1 MEKKNI
7 LIGFLIAVVAS
18 VLTIVA
24 YNVLDDSPTF
34 ITKNQSLNPSHAL
47 VSSGNYEPGATSFT
61 LAAES
66 TVHGVVHVKTMRER
80 DAREIR
86 NPLEFFFGPRERE
99 EEPAPDIGFG
109 SGVIVS
115 ENGYIVTNYHV
126 ISDADEIE
134 VTLNDQRTYVAEV
147 EGTDPDTDI
156 ALLKIDETN
165 LPHILFGNS
174 DALKLGDWVLAVGN
188 PFGLTSS
195 VTAGIISAKER
206 SLGVLRGS
214 EMPIESFL
222 QTDAAVNVGNSGGAL
237 VNLNGELVGVPTLI
251 LSPTRTNIGNAFAVP
266 SSIVQR
272 VVENII
278 EYGEVRRGILGVSI
292 REVTAEMASEK
303 GMEEVSGVFVEE
315 VINGGA
321 ADQAGIR
328 RGDIILKVEGNDIN
342 STGELQ
348 RHISRHQP
356 GERVAIQLRRER
368 SSLELT
374 AQLLGREEQ
383 RELIRQ
389 QTESLMGGT
398 FKMVPQELKES
409 LGLPGG
415 VKVTELEPGPLK
427 ATGMREGFI
436 IVAINRRLITEPM
449 HVIRL
454 LEDYSGNVYIE
465 GVYSD
470 GTRTVYAFSI

>member
-1 MEKKNI
+1 MKTKNI
-7 LIGFLIAVVAS
+7 FIGFLIALIAALLTVVIS
-18 VLTIVA
+18 
-24 YNVLDDSPTF
+24 NVVEDSPKF
-34 ITKNQSLNPSHAL
+34 KTKNHPLNPAWSIA
-47 VSSGNYEPGATSFT
+47 SSDDFEPGGTNFT
-61 LAAES
+61 LAAER
-66 TVHGVVHVKTMRER
+66 TVHGVVHVKTLRER
-80 DAREIR
+80 EAREIR
-86 NPLEFFFGPRERE
+86 NPLEFFFGPRERDT
-99 EEPAPDIGFG
+99 EPDPDIGFG
-109 SGVIVS
+109 SGVILS

-134 VTLNDQRTYVAEV
+134 VTLNDQRSYMAQV
-147 EGTDPDTDI
+147 EGIDPDTDI
-156 ALLKIDETN
+156 ALLKIEEEN
-165 LPHILFGNS
+165 LPHILFGDS

-237 VNLNGELVGVPTLI
+237 VNLKGELVGVPTLI

-292 REVTAEMASEK
+292 REVTSQLASEK
-303 GMEEVSGVFVEE
+303 EMEEITGVFIEE
-315 VINGGA
+315 VINGSA

-328 RGDIILKVEGNDIN
+328 RGDIILEVEGREIN

-348 RHISRHQP
+348 RQISRHQP
-356 GERVAIQLRRER
+356 GDRVTIQLNRDGTSMEF
-368 SSLELT
+368 S
-374 AQLLGREEQ
+374 AQLLDREQQ

-389 QTESLMGGT
+389 QTETLMGGT
-398 FKMVPQELKES
+398 FKMVPQEIKES
-409 LGLPGG
+409 FDLPGG
-415 VKVTELEPGPLK
+415 VQVTELESGPLK

-436 IVAINRRLITEPM
+436 IVAINKQLISEPI

-454 LEDYSGNVYIE
+454 LEDYSGNVYME
-465 GVYSD
+465 GVYPD
-470 GTRTVYAFSI
+470 GTRSVYAFSV

>member
-1 MEKKNI
+1 MKIKYM
-7 LIGFLIAVVAS
+7 LAGFLIALTTA
-18 VLTIVA
+18 VLTVWV
-24 YNVLDDSPTF
+24 YNATNDSPRFKTNNHSF
-34 ITKNQSLNPSHAL
+34 NTAWSK
-47 VSSGNYEPGATSFT
+47 VSSDDFEPGSTNFT
-61 LAAES
+61 FAAEH
-66 TVHGVVHVKTMRER
+66 TVHGVVHVKSMWERE
-80 DAREIR
+80 ASEIR
-86 NPLEFFFGPRERE
+86 NPLEFFFGPGDRE
-99 EEPAPDIGFG
+99 EDPDSDIGFG

-126 ISDADEIE
+126 ISEADEIE

-174 DALKLGDWVLAVGN
+174 DVLKVGDWVLAVGN

-222 QTDAAVNVGNSGGAL
+222 QTDAAINVGNSGGAL
-237 VNLNGELVGVPTLI
+237 VNLRGELVGVPTLI

-292 REVTAEMASEK
+292 REVTSQLVSEK
-303 GMEEVSGVFVEE
+303 GIEEIDGVYVEE
-315 VINGGA
+315 VIKGGA
-321 ADQAGIR
+321 ADQAGIQS
-328 RGDIILKVEGNDIN
+328 GDVILEVEGNETD
-342 STGELQ
+342 SPGELQ
-348 RHISRHQP
+348 RYISHHQP
-356 GERVAIQLRRER
+356 GDRVTIQLKRDGN
-368 SSLELT
+368 SLELT
-374 AQLLGREEQ
+374 AQLLDREEQ
-383 RELIRQ
+383 RKLIRE

-398 FKMVPQELKES
+398 FRMVPEELQES

-415 VKVTELEPGPLK
+415 VQVTELEAGPLK
-427 ATGMREGFI
+427 ATGMQEGFI
-436 IVAINRRLITEPM
+436 IVAINKRLIIEPM

-465 GVYSD
+465 GVYPD
-470 GTRTVYAFSI
+470 GTKSVYAFSI

>member
-1 MEKKNI
+1 MKVKNI
-7 LIGFLIAVVAS
+7 LAGFLIALVAS
-18 VLTIVA
+18 LLTIVV
-24 YNVLDDSPTF
+24 YNVFDDSPTF
-34 ITKNQSLNPSHAL
+34 NTQNQSINSAL
-47 VSSGNYEPGATSFT
+47 TRVSSGDFEPGSLNFT
-61 LAAES
+61 FAAER
-66 TVHGVVHVKTMRER
+66 TVHGVVHVKTIRER
-80 DAREIR
+80 EAREIR

-99 EEPAPDIGFG
+99 EDPAPDIGFG

-126 ISDADEIE
+126 ISGADEIE
-134 VTLNDQRTYVAEV
+134 VTLNDQRNYVAQV
-147 EGTDPDTDI
+147 EGIDPDTDI

-165 LPHILFGNS
+165 LPHILFGDS

-206 SLGVLRGS
+206 TLGVLRGS

-237 VNLNGELVGVPTLI
+237 VNLKGELVGVPTLI

-266 SSIVQR
+266 SSIVER

-292 REVTAEMASEK
+292 REVTAQLVSEK
-303 GMEEVSGVFVEE
+303 GIEKIEGVYVEE
-315 VINGGA
+315 VINGSA

-328 RGDIILKVEGNDIN
+328 RGDVIVEVEGNETD
-342 STGELQ
+342 SPGELQ
-348 RHISRHQP
+348 RYISRHQP
-356 GERVAIQLRRER
+356 GDRVAIQIKRNGVAMEF
-368 SSLELT
+368 T
-374 AQLLGREEQ
+374 AQLLDREEQ
-383 RELIRQ
+383 HKLIRQ
-389 QTESLMGGT
+389 QTETLMGGT
-398 FKMVPQELKES
+398 FKMVPQELQES

-415 VKVTELEPGPLK
+415 VQVTELESGPLK
-427 ATGMREGFI
+427 ATGMQEGFI
-436 IVAINRRLITEPM
+436 IVAINKRIITEPM
-449 HVIRL
+449 HVVRL

-465 GVYSD
+465 GVYPD
-470 GTRTVYAFSI
+470 GRRSVYAFSI

>member
-24 YNVLDDSPTF
+24 YNVFDDSPTL

-99 EEPAPDIGFG
+99 EDPAPDVGFG
-109 SGVIVS
+109 SGVIIS
-115 ENGYIVTNYHV
+115 DNGYIVTNYHV
-126 ISDADEIE
+126 IRGADEIE
-134 VTLNDQRTYVAEV
+134 VTLNDQRNYVAEV

-165 LPHILFGNS
+165 LPHILFGDS

-292 REVTAEMASEK
+292 REVTSEMASEK
-303 GMEEVSGVFVEE
+303 GMDEITGVLVEE

-328 RGDIILKVEGNDIN
+328 RGDIILEVEGNDIN
-342 STGELQ
+342 TTGELQ
-348 RHISRHQP
+348 RYISRHQP
-356 GERVAIQLRRER
+356 GDRVALQLRRDE
-368 SSLELT
+368 SSMELT

-389 QTESLMGGT
+389 QTETLLGGT
-398 FKMVPQELKES
+398 FKMVPQELKDN

-415 VKVTELEPGPLK
+415 VQVTELENGPLK

-436 IVAINRRLITEPM
+436 IVAINKQLITEPM

-454 LEDYSGNVYIE
+454 LEDFSGNVYIE
-465 GVYSD
+465 GVYPD

>member
-18 VLTIVA
+18 ALTIVA
-24 YNVLDDSPTF
+24 YNVFDDSPTF

-303 GMEEVSGVFVEE
+303 GMEEVRGVFVEE

-328 RGDIILKVEGNDIN
+328 RGDIILEVEGNDIN

-348 RHISRHQP
+348 RNISRHQP
-356 GERVAIQLRRER
+356 GERVAIQIRRER

-454 LEDYSGNVYIE
+454 LDDYSGNVYIE
-465 GVYSD
+465 GVYPD